1 MGERIRNS
9 KLILAGQN
17 VAWEEKGAFTGEI
30 SPPML
35 RDCGCTMAIIGHSE
49 RRHIFAE
56 DDQMINKRVI
66 GAMGHGLVPILCV
79 GETLEEREAGRTMAV
94 LEEQARAGLATIT
107 IKTGREIVIAYEPVW
122 AIGTGRTA
130 SSEQAQEV
138 HRYLRD
144 LLGEMFEK
152 GIAAEIRIL
161 YGGSVK
167 PDNAAELMAC
177 EDVDGALVGGAALEA
192 ESFAGII
199 NF

>member
-1 MGERIRNS
+1 
-9 KLILAGQN
+9 
-17 VAWEEKGAFTGEI
+17 
-30 SPPML
+30 
-35 RDCGCTMAIIGHSE
+35 
-49 RRHIFAE
+49 
-56 DDQMINKRVI
+56 MINKRVI

-107 IKTGREIVIAYEPVW
+107 IKTSREIVIAYEPVW